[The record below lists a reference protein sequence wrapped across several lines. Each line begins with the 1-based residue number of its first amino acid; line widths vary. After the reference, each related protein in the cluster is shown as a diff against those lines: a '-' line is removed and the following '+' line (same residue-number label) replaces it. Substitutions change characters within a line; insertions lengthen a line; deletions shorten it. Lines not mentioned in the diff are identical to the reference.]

1 MRNLSDE
8 EQKELIQA
16 LPTDKKYTQ
25 KQMDEEIQK
34 YKNRISELI
43 QKGTKTE
50 IITKEVDKP
59 ETIKKIQVLQ
69 NELDEKINKS
79 RMKR

>member
-1 MRNLSDE
+1 MVAP
-8 EQKELIQA
+8 KG
-16 LPTDKKYTQ
+16 
-25 KQMDEEIQK
+25 
-34 YKNRISELI
+34 SELI

-79 RMKR
+79 RMKRWFMADGDIGKIFLASM

>member
-1 MRNLSDE
+1 MVAP
-8 EQKELIQA
+8 KG
-16 LPTDKKYTQ
+16 
-25 KQMDEEIQK
+25 
-34 YKNRISELI
+34 SELI